1 MTMTMNLPINNL
13 RYVTT
18 DGLEA
23 PVDRNDPDCP
33 FHGPGRTDHGQRVAN
48 SFIRALRWETPGEQ
62 RELKFN
68 GGIIAAIDP
77 RSGQIVVKVSAN
89 DLPEPNNAIVV
100 NPDGSVDH
108 QVGVPPYVE
117 RTIEHYPGKAPV
129 TQKYPVECIDE
140 VLIQDYCLVL
150 GLGFAHEW
158 VERRRYDV
166 MQRRWGETILVYR
179 K

>member
-1 MTMTMNLPINNL
+1 MNLPINNL
-13 RYVTT
+13 RYVTA

-48 SFIRALRWETPGEQ
+48 SLIRALRWEASGVQ

-77 RSGQIVVKVSAN
+77 KSGQIVVKVSAN

-100 NPDGSVDH
+100 NPDGVVNH

-117 RTIEHYPGKAPV
+117 RTIEHFPGKAPV
-129 TQKYPVECIDE
+129 TQKYPVDCIDE
-140 VLIQDYCLVL
+140 VLIQDQCLL
-150 GLGFAHEW
+150 FGLGFAHEW
-158 VERRRYDV
+158 VERRRYDAV
-166 MQRRWGETILVYR
+166 QRRWGETVLVYR